1 MNIYQ
6 KLNTARAKFHAADIK
21 KTGHNKFAGYKYFEL
36 ADFIVPALNIFDEVG
51 LTSIISFGIES
62 ATMTIINVE
71 NPEERIVISSPMST
85 AALKGCHEVQN
96 LGAVETY
103 IRRYLWVAALE
114 VVEHDALDSSEPV
127 KEEPKVIPS
136 KLTPKP
142 EPKKPIT
149 GEKGQF
155 QIVMSAKPEGDTT
168 EWLKLVRDASHIL
181 LDTCSSD
188 EDVMTIFKKNK
199 VLFDEVKA
207 EDAVFFKEMMVKFT
221 ETKAKF
227 KE

>member
-6 KLNTARAKFHAADIK
+6 KLNTARFKFHASDIK
-21 KTGHNKFAGYKYFEL
+21 KSGHNKFAGYKYFEL
-36 ADFIVPALNIFDEVG
+36 SDFIVPALMIFDEVG

-62 ATMTIINVE
+62 ASMTIINVE

-114 VVEHDALDSSEPV
+114 VVEHDSLDSSEPL
-127 KEEPKVIPS
+127 KEEPKVLPS
-136 KLTPKP
+136 KLTKP

-207 EDAVFFKEMMVKFT
+207 EDAIFFKEMMVKFT

>member
-1 MNIYQ
+1 VNIYH
-6 KLNTARAKFHAADIK
+6 KLNVARAKFHAADIK

-36 ADFIVPALNIFDEVG
+36 ADFIVPALSIFDEVG

-62 ATMTIINVE
+62 ATMTIINVDK
-71 NPEERIVISSPMST
+71 PEERIVISSPMST

-114 VVEHDALDSSEPV
+114 VVEHDALDATTGAAEPV
-127 KEEPKVIPS
+127 KKEEK
-136 KLTPKP
+136 KP

-181 LDTCSSD
+181 LDTCTSD

-207 EDAVFFKEMMVKFT
+207 EDAIFFKEMMVKFT